1 MWKDEL
7 LQLFSA
13 KNIKFNELADLRK
26 LNSMRIGGRALVLV
40 EPVDEAQLIF
50 AVREA
55 RRMGAPV
62 RIMGGMT
69 NTLVADGVFTGVIVR
84 TVRID
89 SVSFTENNEVYATC
103 GASLGSI
110 VLAAANAGVGGFS
123 ELVGIPGTL
132 GGALYGNA
140 GAHGRTMADIVVEI
154 DVYDVLE
161 DKKAKLT
168 VNDIDYDYR
177 DSLFKHEC
185 RYLILSARL
194 RGFTADKA
202 EILANIS
209 QFTKAR
215 RQRQPLSLPSL
226 GSIFK
231 HPVGDYAPRLIESL
245 GLKGF
250 RIGGAEVSQLH
261 AGFIVNNGDATA
273 SDVKD
278 LINSIKIKVYDT
290 YGIDLEEEINYL
302 V

>member
-7 LQLFSA
+7 LHLFSA

-89 SVSFTENNEVYATC
+89 SVSFTENNEVCATC

-110 VLAAANAGVGGFS
+110 VLAATNAGVGGFS

-140 GAHGRTMADIVVEI
+140 GAHGRTMADIVVEV

-161 DKKAKLT
+161 DKKTKLT
-168 VNDIDYDYR
+168 VNDIDYGYR
-177 DSLFKHEC
+177 DSLFKHEY

-194 RGFTADKA
+194 RGFAADKA

-231 HPVGDYAPRLIESL
+231 HPVGDYASRLIESL